1 MLFDQ
6 QNNFVEI
13 PLVEKE
19 ELNIDNDVV
28 PLVDKKPDNLDR
40 KALKEA
46 F

>member
-13 PLVEKE
+13 PLLEKE
-19 ELNIDNDVV
+19 EVDIENDVV